1 MLKAGNAHIIQFSSS
16 VLVLEDEMQLYQA
29 LKLRTEHGQFAQN
42 IGATRISDQLYL
54 DDDNSQDTNDEDETS
69 MNDPIDNSEDDF
81 EPMELEDDTIEALL
95 DNLIASTEQAGKS
108 RGVDPKHLSMIWR
121 IIHADAKRTI
131 DVTTQTSV

>member
-1 MLKAGNAHIIQFSSS
+1 MLKGGNAHIIQFTST

-42 IGATRISDQLYL
+42 IGATCILDQIYF
-54 DDDNSQDTNDEDETS
+54 DDDNSQDNNDEDETS
-69 MNDPIDNSEDDF
+69 MNDLIDHSEDDF
-81 EPMELEDDTIEALL
+81 EPMELEDDTTEALL
-95 DNLIASTEQAGKS
+95 DNLKASAEQAGKS

-131 DVTTQTSV
+131 DATTKTSV